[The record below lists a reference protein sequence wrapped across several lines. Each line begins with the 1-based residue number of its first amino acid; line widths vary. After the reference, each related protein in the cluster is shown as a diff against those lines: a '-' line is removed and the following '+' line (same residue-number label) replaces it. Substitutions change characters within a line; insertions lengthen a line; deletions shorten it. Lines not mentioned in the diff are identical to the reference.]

1 MARAQSQFLRIFDAV
16 NLVHVRWQNYY
27 NQVVAWDNQQWQP
40 MPFMAEG
47 LTEGVNGQESD
58 IDVTIPAGTS
68 AMRIVEQSIFQGRLA
83 ELTVYQFDTILGNA
97 TPQTGQ
103 QLVTQYTGQ
112 IVSGSGGLTS
122 ITMRIGAALT
132 PIGAQVPPRKF
143 TTAIMGQG
151 CRL

>member
-27 NQVVAWDNQQWQP
+27 NQVVTWDSQQWQP

-68 AMRIVEQSIFQGRLA
+68 AMRIVEQSILQGRLA

-112 IVSGSGGLTS
+112 IVSGGGELTS

>member
-1 MARAQSQFLRIFDAV
+1 MARAQSQFLKVFDGTGV
-16 NLVHVRWQNYY
+16 VYTRWQNYY
-27 NQVVAWDNQQWQP
+27 ADTVTWDGQQWQP
-40 MPFMAEG
+40 MPFIAEG

-58 IDVTIPAGTS
+58 ISITIPAGTA
-68 AMRIVEQSIFQGRLA
+68 AMRTAEQSILQGRLT

-97 TPQTGQ
+97 TPQSGQ

-112 IVSGSGGLTS
+112 VVGGSGGLTS
-122 ITMRIGAALT
+122 ITMQVGAALT
-132 PIGAQVPPRKF
+132 PIGAQMPPRKF

>member
-1 MARAQSQFLRIFDAV
+1 
-16 NLVHVRWQNYY
+16 
-27 NQVVAWDNQQWQP
+27 
-40 MPFMAEG
+40 MAEG

-58 IDVTIPAGTS
+58 IDVTIPEGTS
-68 AMRIVEQSIFQGRLA
+68 AMRIVEQSILQGLLE

-97 TPQTGQ
+97 TPQAGQ

-112 IVSGSGGLTS
+112 IVSGSGELTS